1 MKYIKVCISS
11 LLLLCLTSAASAME
25 LSLNQ
30 SQFIPGDNLIVTLTE
45 DWSGE
50 ADIYVA
56 VTLPGDETLFFLT
69 PSAFMQR

>member
-1 MKYIKVCISS
+1 
-11 LLLLCLTSAASAME
+11 ME

-56 VTLPGDETLFFLT
+56 VTLPGDETLFF
-69 PSAFMQR
+69 